1 MTDAIRE
8 NTVQMGSIVN
18 AINKMNENLGNV
30 AQALSSLCGMASNL
44 HANK

>member
-8 NTVQMGSIVN
+8 NTIQMGSIVN
-18 AINKMNENLGNV
+18 AINKMNSNLENV
-30 AQALSSLCGMASNL
+30 AQALNLLCGLASNL

>member
-8 NTVQMGSIVN
+8 NTTQMGSIVN
-18 AINKMNENLGNV
+18 AINTMNNNLENV
-30 AQALSSLCGMASNL
+30 VQALNSLCGLASNL